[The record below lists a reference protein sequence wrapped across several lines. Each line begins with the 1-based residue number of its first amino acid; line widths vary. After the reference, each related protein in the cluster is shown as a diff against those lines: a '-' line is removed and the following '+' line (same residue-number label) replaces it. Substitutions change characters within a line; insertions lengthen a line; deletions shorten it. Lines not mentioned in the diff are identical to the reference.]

1 MLRSDAKHNRMLL
14 LDAACHLI
22 AQVGTDEISARE
34 IADRAGVSSA
44 TLYRHFPSKQ
54 ALVDG
59 ISVDRWHRMS
69 EWARG
74 SRTPR
79 SAIFD
84 ITLVLDRFSRL
95 VSDDAEFIQAAGLKV
110 GRTPVAIA
118 PVREVFDSRFDELW
132 NAARAS
138 GVVRRWAEPRDA
150 VELVGSIRSNERR
163 TPMLA
168 TIIGGFVAPQVDVER
183 LLRTVR
189 QPH

>member
-14 LDAACHLI
+14 LDAACDLI
-22 AQVGTDEISARE
+22 AEVGSDEISARD

-54 ALVDG
+54 ALIDA

-74 SRTPR
+74 SRIGR
-79 SAIFD
+79 SPIID
-84 ITLVLDRFSRL
+84 IVLVLDRFSRL
-95 VSDDAEFIQAAGLKV
+95 VSEDARFIQAAGLTV
-110 GRTPVAIA
+110 GETPFAIR
-118 PVREVFDSRFDELW
+118 PVREVFDTRFEDLW
-132 NAARAS
+132 SAARAS
-138 GVVRRWAEPRDA
+138 GSVRRWADPRDA
-150 VELVGSIRSNERR
+150 VQLVGSIRSKERR

-168 TIIGGFVAPQVDVER
+168 TVVGGFSAPQVDVER
-183 LLRTVR
+183 LLRSIP